1 MQSYPIWNKIQ
12 ACIYKSSKCYGVK
25 NDGLNEILIG
35 TSAKNSHSFVRTRV
49 THKKHEDGTRTYHF
63 YIDDKLYKKAT
74 LKKKDVKPLI
84 ELVADNIVNEEINSL
99 REEANEYRIKRRD
112 SIDSLTKKRV
122 EAQNKLINVINPILA
137 DYSKK
142 NSISM
147 IIQKKNIII
156 GKSELE
162 ITDDILK
169 ILDKT
174 LTTIDLN

>member
-1 MQSYPIWNKIQ
+1 MKYF
-12 ACIYKSSKCYGVK
+12 
-25 NDGLNEILIG
+25 LR
-35 TSAKNSHSFVRTRV
+35 F
-49 THKKHEDGTRTYHF
+49 F
-63 YIDDKLYKKAT
+63 YIIFIIFCSSNSYSESLIVFLDMDRIMLQSQAGKSITVQLEKLHKNNIDT
-74 LKKKDVKPLI
+74 FKKKEE
-84 ELVADNIVNEEINSL
+84 ELKNKEISIVSQKNVLSNEEFEKKINLL

-162 ITDDILK
+162 ITGDILK
-169 ILDKT
+169 ILDENLK
-174 LTTIDLN
+174 TIDLN